1 MAVGRYVL
9 NADIWAELEKLS
21 RRLGSYP
28 VDRCNCSTGENS
40 PLTQC

>member
-21 RRLGSYP
+21 RVPGPYP
-28 VDRCNCSTGENS
+28 TDRCDC
-40 PLTQC
+40 